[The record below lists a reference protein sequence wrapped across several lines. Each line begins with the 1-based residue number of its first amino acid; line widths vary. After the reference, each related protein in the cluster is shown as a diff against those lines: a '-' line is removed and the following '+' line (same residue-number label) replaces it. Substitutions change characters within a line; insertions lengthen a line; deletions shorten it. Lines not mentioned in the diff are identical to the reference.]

1 MTNDFSIKIYSDG
14 AEINAMREMAKNEY
28 LSGFTTNPSLMKRA
42 GITNYLKFA
51 REVLAEFP
59 DYCISFEVFGR
70 DQETMKR
77 EAETLFSLGK
87 NVYVKIPIL
96 NLEGGFNTDLISELT
111 DDGIKVNVT
120 AITTEN
126 QVQAALA
133 ALNSRTPAIVSLFVG
148 RVADTGC
155 DPHRFVQN
163 SVALCADYPN
173 VETLWASTREVFNI
187 MQADKAGVDI
197 ITVPPKI
204 LTKFNARRS
213 FTPDEVALDTVQ
225 GFDRDIQSLGFSILD
240 EAAAM
245 TV

>member
-1 MTNDFSIKIYSDG
+1 MTNNYSIKIYSDG
-14 AEINAMREMAKNEY
+14 AEINAMHEMAKNDY
-28 LSGFTTNPSLMKRA
+28 LTGFTTNPSLMKKA

-51 REVLAEFP
+51 HQVLNEFP
-59 DYCISFEVFGR
+59 NYCISFEVFGR
-70 DQETMKR
+70 DASTMKR
-77 EAETLFSLGK
+77 EAKILSSLGE

-96 NLEGGFNTDLISELT
+96 NLQGGFNTELISELT
-111 DDGIKVNVT
+111 DAGIKVNVT

-148 RVADTGC
+148 RVADTGN
-155 DPHRFVQN
+155 DPHRFVQS
-163 SVALCADYPN
+163 SVSLCSDYPN

-187 MQADKAGVDI
+187 MQAEKAGVDI

-204 LTKFNARRS
+204 LTKLNARRN
-213 FTPDEVALDTVQ
+213 FTPEAVALDTVE
-225 GFDRDIQSLGFSILD
+225 GFDRDIQSLGFNILD
-240 EAAAM
+240 EAATL

>member
-1 MTNDFSIKIYSDG
+1 MTNNYSIKIYSDG
-14 AEINAMREMAKNEY
+14 ADINDMKEMAKNDY
-28 LSGFTTNPSLMKRA
+28 LTGFTTNPSLMKRA

-51 REVLAEFP
+51 QKVLDEFP
-59 DYCISFEVFGR
+59 QYCISFEVFGR
-70 DQETMKR
+70 DPETMKR
-77 EAETLFSLGK
+77 EAKILSGLGE

-96 NLEGGFNTDLISELT
+96 NLQGGFNTDLISELT

-120 AITTEN
+120 AVTTED

-148 RVADTGC
+148 RVADTGT
-155 DPHRFVQN
+155 DPHRFVEN
-163 SVALCADYPN
+163 SVALCSDYPN

-187 MQADKAGVDI
+187 MQAAKAGIDI

-204 LTKFNARRS
+204 LSKMNARRD
-213 FTPDEVALDTVQ
+213 FTPEEVALDTVQ
-225 GFDRDIQSLGFSILD
+225 GFDRDIQSLGFNILD
-240 EAAAM
+240 EAATL